1 MGPDKAWGSQE
12 DLGARY
18 RSSYPLENF
27 LSEALTEIRR
37 RWTPSEDLQACKA
50 HKGKL
55 LLLHQHFKRDE
66 D

>member
-18 RSSYPLENF
+18 PSSYPLENF

-50 HKGKL
+50 HKG
-55 LLLHQHFKRDE
+55 
-66 D
+66 